1 MISVRLVREADG
13 AFVSCTADGHSGY
26 AEPGSDIVCSAVSV
40 LIRTAARVLSEME
53 GVELGSNTGGRG
65 HADFFVKT
73 AGCALEAKRCL
84 VFAGRFLAAGLDSIA
99 KEFPKHLELLN
110 QTV

>member
-1 MISVRLVREADG
+1 MISVRLVRDADG

-40 LIRTAARVLSEME
+40 LVRTTARVLSEAE
-53 GVELGSNTGGRG
+53 GVELGSNAGGRG
-65 HADFFVKT
+65 HADFFVK
-73 AGCALEAKRCL
+73 AASGALEVKECL
-84 VFAGRFLAAGLDSIA
+84 IYAGRFLAEGLGSVA
-99 KEFPKHLELLN
+99 REFPEHLELLN